1 MNFPHLLGFRT
12 YKLDS
17 GDLCTKGRN
26 FFLVPRVI
34 FLFLLCVIAITV
46 VTSTSEHEI
55 DGNYNRFL
63 ILMFFMFLISVGGI
77 IYFCFY
83 ALLEREIIFY
93 KNGEIEIKDITLCSI
108 VLPANQKT
116 TCDSVEKISVE
127 IPLQTL
133 NWPVRCNAW
142 FIMKKGDY
150 IKITDL
156 DLVMY
161 GYQGRKLYSA
171 LKEFL
176 IENEK
181 KDTLSELN
189 DFYKPFIK

>member
-63 ILMFFMFLISVGGI
+63 ILMFFMVLISVGGI

-181 KDTLSELN
+181 KNILSELN
-189 DFYKPFIK
+189 VKNVG

>member
-1 MNFPHLLGFRT
+1 MNFPHLHGFRT

-26 FFLVPRVI
+26 LFLIPRAL
-34 FLFLLCVIAITV
+34 FLFLLCAIAIV
-46 VTSTSEHEI
+46 VVISTPEREI
-55 DGNYNRFL
+55 AGNYNRFL
-63 ILMFFMFLISVGGI
+63 ILMFIVVLISVGGI
-77 IYFCFY
+77 IYFFFY

-93 KNGEIEIKDITLCSI
+93 KNGEIEIKDITLCNI
-108 VLPANQKT
+108 VIPVIPKT
-116 TCDSVEKISVE
+116 TSDSVERITVE

-133 NWPVRCNAW
+133 NWSVRCTAW
-142 FIMKKGDY
+142 VMMKKGGC
-150 IKITDL
+150 IRIADL

-161 GYQGRKLYSA
+161 GDQGRKFYSA

-176 IENEK
+176 TENGK
-181 KDTLSELN
+181 KDTISELN